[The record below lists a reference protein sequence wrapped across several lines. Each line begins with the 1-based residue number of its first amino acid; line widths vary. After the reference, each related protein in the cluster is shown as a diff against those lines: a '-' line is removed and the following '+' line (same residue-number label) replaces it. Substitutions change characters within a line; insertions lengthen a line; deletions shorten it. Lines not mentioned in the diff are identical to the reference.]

1 MPNGPSSAETR
12 RVLVV
17 EDERELADL
26 YTEWL
31 QPAFDAEAVYGGEK
45 AIDALDQG
53 WDAVLLDRRMPGVT
67 GDEVLSEARSMGHEY
82 PVAMVTAVEPD
93 FDIVEMGFDDYI
105 VKPVTREDLHD
116 TVEQLI
122 GLGDYDSAMQQY
134 FSLASKKAALETNKT
149 ERELQNSSEYQELKQ
164 RLEAVQQQVD
174 ANRDSFFEG
183 GAADGVF
190 KDRMNGSKQSGAG
203 INGDH

>member
-1 MPNGPSSAETR
+1 MSSGPSPGDTR

-31 QPAFDAEAVYGGEK
+31 QPEFEAAAVYGGEE
-45 AIDALDQG
+45 AIDVLDQQ
-53 WDAVLLDRRMPGVT
+53 WNAVLLDRRMPGVT
-67 GDEVLSEARSMGHEY
+67 GDEVLSEARSMGYDY

-105 VKPVTREDLHD
+105 VKPVTRDDLHG

-122 GLGDYDSAMQQY
+122 DLGDYDTAMQRY

-149 ERELQNSSEYQELKQ
+149 ERELQNSTEYQALKQ
-164 RLEAVQQQVD
+164 RLKAVQRQVD
-174 ANRDSFFEG
+174 ANRDRVFED

-190 KDRMNGSKQSGAG
+190 KDRMSGSKQP
-203 INGDH
+203 

>member
-1 MPNGPSSAETR
+1 
-12 RVLVV
+12 
-17 EDERELADL
+17 
-26 YTEWL
+26 
-31 QPAFDAEAVYGGEK
+31 
-45 AIDALDQG
+45 
-53 WDAVLLDRRMPGVT
+53 
-67 GDEVLSEARSMGHEY
+67 
-82 PVAMVTAVEPD
+82 MVTAVDPD